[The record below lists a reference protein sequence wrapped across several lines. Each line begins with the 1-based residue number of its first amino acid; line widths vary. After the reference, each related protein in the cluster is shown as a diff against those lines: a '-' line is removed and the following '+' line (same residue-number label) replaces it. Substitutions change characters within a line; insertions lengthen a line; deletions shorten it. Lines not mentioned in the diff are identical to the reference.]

1 MPRRRREFPG
11 VTAYTDRH
19 GARRFRYRGNGVS
32 VELGRDY
39 GSQEFVRR
47 YEAARQGRKLDDV
60 TGEAHGSLGW
70 LIASYYRSPAYRRLA
85 ERTQYV
91 QRNTLEKLR
100 QDHGHRPAATLDA
113 PAVRKLMARKADT
126 PHAANYV
133 LRMLRALMAHAIDLG
148 IRADDPT
155 RDVKKYAEA
164 GSDGFHTW
172 DEGEIAQFQATH
184 PPGSTARLAFALMIF
199 TGAARVD
206 ACKLG
211 WQNVKDGRIRYRRE
225 KTRKKAPVLVDVP
238 IHPDLA
244 AELDRLPPG
253 RLTFLE
259 TGQGRA
265 RSSNG
270 LGNAMRRW
278 CDAAGLAECTS
289 HGLRKACAR
298 RLAEAGATP
307 SEIAAVT
314 GHTTLKEVSRYTA
327 AADRSGLAEK
337 AMGRLGVGAPN
348 RPVVANHPAR
358 FVNPP
363 ANCQE
368 NGGNHAE
375 MVPRGGFEPPTR
387 EFSVR
392 CSTN

>member
-11 VTAYTDRH
+11 VTAYFDRH
-19 GARRFRYRGNGVS
+19 GVRRFRYRGNGLS

-39 GSQEFVRR
+39 GSREFVRR
-47 YEAARQGRKLDDV
+47 YEAARKGRKLDDV
-60 TGEAHGSLGW
+60 KGEAHGSLGW

-100 QDHGHRPAATLDA
+100 QEHGHRPAATLDA
-113 PAVRKLMARKADT
+113 AAVRKLMAKKADH
-126 PHAANYV
+126 PHAANYL

-148 IRADDPT
+148 TRADDPT

-164 GSDGFHTW
+164 GADGFHTW
-172 DEGEIAQFQATH
+172 DEGQIAQFMATH
-184 PPGSTARLAFALMIF
+184 PPGSTARLAVALMLYV
-199 TGAARVD
+199 GAARVD

-225 KTRKKAPVLVDVP
+225 KTKKKAPVLVDVP

-244 AELDRLPPG
+244 AELERLSPG

-259 TGQGRA
+259 TPQGRP

-278 CDAAGLAECTS
+278 CDQAGLAECTA

-327 AADRSGLAEK
+327 AADRNGLAEK
-337 AMGRLGVGAPN
+337 AMGRLSAATDASP
-348 RPVVANHPAR
+348 RVANHPNR
-358 FVNPP
+358 FVNSP
-363 ANCQE
+363 ANYQE
-368 NGGNHAE
+368 NGGSHAE

>member
-19 GARRFRYRGNGVS
+19 GARRFRYRGNGLS

-47 YEAARQGRKLDDV
+47 YKAARQGRKLDDV
-60 TGEAHGSLGW
+60 KGEAHGSLGW
-70 LIASYYRSPAYRRLA
+70 LIASYYRSPEYRRLA

-91 QRNTLEKLR
+91 QRNVIEKLR
-100 QDHGHRPAATLDA
+100 EQHGHRPAATLDA
-113 PAVRKLMARKADT
+113 AAVRKLMSKKADT
-126 PHAANYV
+126 PHAANYL
-133 LRMLRALMAHAIDLG
+133 LRMLRALMGHAINLG
-148 IRADDPT
+148 IRTADPT

-164 GSDGFHTW
+164 GGDGFHTW
-172 DEGEIAQFQATH
+172 DEGEIAQFMATH
-184 PPGSTARLAFALMIF
+184 PPGSPARLAFALMLYVA
-199 TGAARVD
+199 AARVD
-206 ACKLG
+206 ATRLG
-211 WQNVKDGRIRYRRE
+211 WQNVKDGRIGYRRE
-225 KTRKKAPVLVDVP
+225 KTRKKTPVLVDVP
-238 IHPDLA
+238 IHPELA
-244 AELDRLPPG
+244 AELERLPPG
-253 RLTFLE
+253 RMTFLE
-259 TGQGRA
+259 TCQGRA

-278 CDAAGLAECTS
+278 CDQAGLSECTS

-307 SEIAAVT
+307 SMIAAVT

-337 AMGRLGVGAPN
+337 AMDRLGAATPN
-348 RPVVANHPAR
+348 RPVVANHPSR
-358 FVNPP
+358 FVSSAANPL
-363 ANCQE
+363 QE
-368 NGGNHAE
+368 KGHDGR